1 MDLNEMQSV
10 KDEDA
15 KALASEIKGIFM
27 KTSSKT
33 GDGIEQLFQE
43 ICKKILESYKDLK
56 EENPKGSNEGTSKCC
71 SCFK

>member
-10 KDEDA
+10 KDKDA
-15 KALASEIKGIFM
+15 KALAREIKGIFM

-33 GDGIEQLFQE
+33 GEGIEQLFQE
-43 ICKKILESYKDLK
+43 ICKKILESYT
-56 EENPKGSNEGTSKCC
+56 NEGTSKCC

>member
-33 GDGIEQLFQE
+33 GEKFLG
-43 ICKKILESYKDLK
+43 SYKDLK